1 LHSSGFTITVLHV
14 HWRIFK
20 LNRNSAIRLAA
31 ALLVAAPVAAAPG
44 DMSVSTFLAKAD
56 ALKTKGILAL
66 GSSDIKLLQ
75 SEGKAA
81 GAAYRER
88 IKKDLAQKRTPHSC
102 PPAKANVKSDDFIA
116 HLRTYPAAAR
126 PSISVAA
133 AMADFM
139 KKRYPCT

>member
-1 LHSSGFTITVLHV
+1 M
-14 HWRIFK
+14 
-20 LNRNSAIRLAA
+20 NRNSAILLAA

-102 PPAKANVKSDDFIA
+102 PPAKATLKSDEFLA

-133 AMADFM
+133 AMSDFM

>member
-1 LHSSGFTITVLHV
+1 V

-20 LNRNSAIRLAA
+20 LNRNSAILLAA

-126 PSISVAA
+126 SSISVAA

>member
-1 LHSSGFTITVLHV
+1 MLHSSGFTITVLHV

-20 LNRNSAIRLAA
+20 LNRNSAILLAA

-102 PPAKANVKSDDFIA
+102 PLQRLMSNLMILSRICGPI
-116 HLRTYPAAAR
+116 LRQQGQAFRSPPQWLT
-126 PSISVAA
+126 S
-133 AMADFM
+133 
-139 KKRYPCT
+139 